1 MLRTSSKTVR
11 LCDFTLGVRL
21 RIPAVLLCLLFIALP
36 AYPAGVQLGSLSKGD
51 VAHGFRADTV
61 YLNDAGR
68 PIGARFIHE
77 RSGFTLDYLQIE
89 SVPQGYTWVNTLLVG
104 DQGEPH
110 TQEHLLVGKGTVG
123 RAFASLDTMWLS
135 GSSAFTGQW
144 RTSYPFNTN
153 AGKDVFFDL
162 FAAELNALLHPN
174 YTDEEIRREV
184 RSFGVTTNPD
194 GTLRLEE
201 KGSVYNEMIS
211 SGANKYGVL
220 FRAMSQLTYGK
231 KHPLSYS
238 AGGTPEGIRTM
249 KPEDI
254 RKFHA
259 ANYYLANMGTMV
271 AFPKNVPLDEVL
283 TRTDAILKQVEKD
296 PKQRESTTAKPFPA
310 PQAAP
315 AATIAIE
322 EYPHGNDQQPS
333 PLAFVWPAT
342 RPRLSIED
350 QMLLELFADT
360 FSGDAGTNLYKLFVD
375 TETRVLDTGTTGAF
389 SNVERDLGHP
399 VAFALDDVAASNFTT
414 EKITAIRKI
423 ITDELARIAA
433 MEDGSAELKEFND
446 RVLSRVSETERRLAN
461 FVNSPP
467 AWGARST
474 FSAWMDQLLLLDRTP
489 EFRKSLT
496 LAPQVKQVRELLTS
510 KKNVWRDRLPK
521 WQLTGVTP
529 YAVAARPS
537 PSMLE
542 REEKERAARAEAE
555 TQRLVKQY
563 AAADVQAALKRYQA
577 EQDAGAAAIEA
588 EAQKIAPA
596 SFVSNPPMTLDE
608 QLQFEQKTLKS
619 GVPLVASTFENM
631 SSATIGLALRADGVT
646 REQLRYLSL
655 LPVLMTR
662 SGVIESGKPV
672 PFDEM
677 SERLRKEVLRLES
690 NFSSNMRTGRLE
702 LVVRGAGLG
711 PTEARRA
718 LDWMS
723 LVLHHPDWRV
733 ENLPRLRDA
742 VDQTLASLRNSMQ
755 QPEEYWVNNP
765 ADGYRMQSNPAYL
778 AAQTFLTR
786 THNALRLRWLL
797 KEAPAADREALDAW
811 FEKLAAQTGTREE
824 LKALAAKPVE
834 GLSPAATALASEVL
848 KDLDLTLIDIP
859 DNSLAADWK
868 YLVHAIHADLMTPP
882 ATALE
887 QLDGLRRRL
896 LRRGAARMWVVG
908 SGAMQQML
916 GSSIEALS
924 ASLENGAP
932 AAALA
937 GSTRLVDARVRAR
950 DTSVENPVHVGL
962 LAPNMKGGVIITS
975 VPSLHYADFADK
987 EQQLEYLSTRLF
999 SGAGAHGVFLKTIA
1013 AGLAYSNGIRGS
1025 IQGARIGYYA
1035 ERTPEI
1041 PQTVKFAIDAI
1052 KAGERNPRLADYTIA
1067 QVFAENRASGTYEN
1081 RAEAMATDPADN
1093 QPPEQVRKFR
1103 ESILELRKDPQL
1115 GNKLF
1120 DRKDKVAARILPGYD
1135 PSAPIVPGSIFYA
1148 IGPDKQLDA
1157 WEAYLKT
1164 KLVRLYPRDYWIP

>member
-1 MLRTSSKTVR
+1 M
-11 LCDFTLGVRL
+11 
-21 RIPAVLLCLLFIALP
+21 
-36 AYPAGVQLGSLSKGD
+36 QLGSLEKGD
-51 VAHGFRADTV
+51 AVHGFRAEAL
-61 YLNDAGR
+61 YLNDAGT
-68 PIGARFIHE
+68 PIGARFLHE
-77 RSGFTLDYLQIE
+77 RSGFTLDYVQIE
-89 SVPQGYTWVNTLLVG
+89 SVPQGYTWVNTITVG

-110 TQEHLLVGKGTVG
+110 TQEHLLVGKGTTG

-162 FAAELNALLHPN
+162 WAAELNALLHPN

-211 SGANKYGVL
+211 SGANRYNVL
-220 FRAMSQLTYGK
+220 FRAMAQLTYGK

-254 RKFHA
+254 RRFHA

-271 AFPKNVPLDEVL
+271 AFPKNVPLEEVL
-283 TRTDAILKQVEKD
+283 TRTDAMLKKVEQE
-296 PKQRESTTAKPFPA
+296 PKQREATTAKPFPP

-322 EYPHGNDQQPS
+322 EYPHRNDQQPS

-342 RPRLSIED
+342 RPRLSIEE
-350 QMLLELFADT
+350 QLLLELFADT
-360 FSGDAGTNLYKLFVD
+360 FSGDASTNLYKLFID
-375 TETRVLDTGTTGAF
+375 TKTRVLDVGASGAF

-399 VAFALDDVAASNFTT
+399 VAFALDDVVPSNFTT
-414 EKITAIRKI
+414 EKIVAIRNV
-423 ITDELARIAA
+423 ITGELARIAA
-433 MEDGSAELKEFND
+433 MEDGSAELKEFNG
-446 RVLSRVSETERRLAN
+446 RVLSRVTEVERQLAN

-467 AWGARST
+467 SWGARST

-489 EFRKSLT
+489 DFRKSLT
-496 LAPQVKQVRELLTS
+496 LAPQVKQVRALLAS
-510 KKNVWRDRLPK
+510 DKNIWRERLAK

-537 PSMLE
+537 PAMME

-555 TQRLVKQY
+555 TRRLVEQY

-577 EQDAGAAAIEA
+577 EQDAAAAAIEA

-608 QLQFEQKTLKS
+608 QLQFSQKKVAS
-619 GVPLVASTFENM
+619 AVGQAAEASVPLVASTFDNM
-631 SSATIGLALRADGVT
+631 SSATVGLALRADGVT
-646 REQLRYLSL
+646 HEQLRYLSL
-655 LPVLMTR
+655 LPILLTR
-662 SGVIESGKPV
+662 TGVIENGKPV
-672 PFDEM
+672 SFEEM
-677 SERLRKEVLRLES
+677 TERLRKEVLRLDAS
-690 NFSSNMRTGRLE
+690 FSTNMRTDRIE
-702 LVVRGAGLG
+702 LIVRGAGLG
-711 PTEARRA
+711 ATEAKRA
-718 LDWMS
+718 VEWMS
-723 LVLHHPDWRV
+723 LVLHHPDWRA

-742 VDQTLASLRNSMQ
+742 VDQALSGFRNTMQ

-765 ADGYRMQSNPAYL
+765 ADGYRMQTNPAYL
-778 AAQTFLTR
+778 AAATFLTR
-786 THNALRLRWLL
+786 AHNALRLRWLL
-797 KEAPAADREALDAW
+797 KEAAAADRADLSAW
-811 FEKLAAQTGTREE
+811 FTKLASQTGTREE
-824 LKALAAKPVE
+824 LKALTAKPVE
-834 GLSPAATALASEVL
+834 GLSPAATALATDAL

-859 DNSLAADWK
+859 DGSLAADWT
-868 YLVHAIHADLMTPP
+868 YLVNAIHADLMTPP

-896 LRRGAARMWVVG
+896 LRRGGARMWVVG
-908 SGAMQQML
+908 STAMQQTL
-916 GSSIEALS
+916 APSIES
-924 ASLENGAP
+924 
-932 AAALA
+932 LA
-937 GSTRLVDARVRAR
+937 GSLEEGAAATRATGTTRLVDARLRAR
-950 DTSVENPVHVGL
+950 DASAENPLHVGL

-975 VPSLHYADFADK
+975 VPSLHYADFAAK
-987 EQQLEYLSTRLF
+987 EQQLDYLSSRLF
-999 SGAGAHGVFLKTIA
+999 AGAGAHGVFLKTIA

-1025 IQGARIGYYA
+1025 VQGARVGYYA

-1041 PQTVKFAIDAI
+1041 PQTVKFVIGAI
-1052 KAGERNPRLADYTIA
+1052 KTAERNPKLADYTIA
-1067 QVFAENRASGTYEN
+1067 QVFGENRASGTYEM
-1081 RAEAMATDPADN
+1081 RAEAMAMDLADN

-1115 GNKLF
+1115 GEKLF
-1120 DRKDKVAARILPGYD
+1120 DRKDKVASRILPGYD
-1135 PSAPIVPGSIFYA
+1135 PDAPVVPGSVFYA

-1157 WEAYLKT
+1157 WERYLKK
-1164 KLVRLYPRDYWIP
+1164 KLYRLYPRDYWIP